1 MKQITFNSSLVS
13 CFLTMRLHLS
23 HCDFDSR
30 PLFLVPL
37 FLSPYI
43 HTHTYILLVLLCTVF
58 HGTHQT
64 GSGQSHRFYRLLA
77 PVKQKEKKRKK
88 SCLVYRDT
96 YRHLCTNRP
105 GFVFFWSESTL
116 LLTNHEHED
125 LLLDGTCDP
134 EAEAGS
140 HCCCPLI
147 NTHKLRGGVQFFP
160 RHTKCPRSRF
170 RAVWSW
176 P

>member
-1 MKQITFNSSLVS
+1 MGGDQEGAFGVNFFESMKQITFNSSLVS

-43 HTHTYILLVLLCTVF
+43 HTHTYIFLVLLCTVF

-77 PVKQKEKKRKK
+77 PVEQKDSKRIKMFFWNIVT
-88 SCLVYRDT
+88 LTDT
-96 YRHLCTNRP
+96 CARTGQVC
-105 GFVFFWSESTL
+105 VFFFGLNPHFCSRTTNMKICF
-116 LLTNHEHED
+116 LTVPA
-125 LLLDGTCDP
+125 TQR
-134 EAEAGS
+134 
-140 HCCCPLI
+140 
-147 NTHKLRGGVQFFP
+147 LRQEV
-160 RHTKCPRSRF
+160 T
-170 RAVWSW
+170 AVAR
-176 P
+176 